1 MLAGVGKIDI
11 TPQNNIWMDGMLRAH
26 PSEGVHDSLY
36 ARALVLCE
44 ASDVKQAFVLVSVDV
59 CVLDDATCRA
69 VRQGAE
75 ARTGIPASH
84 IVIAATHTH
93 SGPSTLGIL
102 TPREDGYVQDLTGQ
116 LITLDRGGRPEPA
129 SR

>member
-1 MLAGVGKIDI
+1 MLAGTGKIDI
-11 TPQNNIWMDGMLRAH
+11 TPQNNIWMDGMLHAH
-26 PSEGVHDSLY
+26 PSEGVHDALY

-44 ASDVKQAFVLVSVDV
+44 GSDVKQAFALVSVDV

-84 IVIAATHTH
+84 MIIAATHTH
-93 SGPSTLGIL
+93 SGPIHIGD
-102 TPREDGYVQDLTGQ
+102 PD
-116 LITLDRGGRPEPA
+116 A
-129 SR
+129 S